1 MYGRS
6 YSESRINELERLTAQ
21 WAQDVNP
28 GELVLVTLEASGAP
42 IKILTRCFLMITSK
56 FIVGALSFSR
66 LEN

>member
-1 MYGRS
+1 MYRRP
-6 YSESRINELERLTAQ
+6 YSGSQINELERLTAQ
-21 WAQDVNP
+21 WAEDVNP
-28 GELVLVTLEASGAP
+28 GELVLVTRGAP